1 MYSMACCHVRTEAS
15 REPKHY
21 RSNRFR
27 VSVSVLVPSANY
39 AAAAAANYAVN
50 FCSPNVC
57 LNRTTYE
64 VQTYS
69 YSFQRSCNRWGCR
82 YVHSLV
88 CYFRCFHF
96 IGSVKNLSPLY
107 RLYCTCTNV
116 CNGTMRNVSVRSVD
130 CCEGFAS
137 APSSNEFLY
146 WYHHHHHRLRK
157 LQTEGCPM
165 RTYRH
170 LVFVLKKLTVI
181 IVLL

>member
-1 MYSMACCHVRTEAS
+1 MHSMVRCHVRTEAS
-15 REPKHY
+15 REPKHH

-27 VSVSVLVPSANY
+27 VSVFILVLSANY
-39 AAAAAANYAVN
+39 AAANDAVN

-82 YVHSLV
+82 YVGSLV

-96 IGSVKNLSPLY
+96 IASVKKIFLHY
-107 RLYCTCTNV
+107 RLRCACTNV
-116 CNGTMRNVSVRSVD
+116 CNGTMRNVSVRFVD

-137 APSSNEFLY
+137 APSSTEFFY
-146 WYHHHHHRLRK
+146 WYNHHRHRLRK

-165 RTYRH
+165 RTYS
-170 LVFVLKKLTVI
+170 T
-181 IVLL
+181 